1 MIVPSNCSKKFIFT
15 LIRTSVVAC
24 FSWLKSCSITTNVND
39 KRRLANL
46 IVYNYYAG

>member
-1 MIVPSNCSKKFIFT
+1 MQGIMVRDFGTRRILTPTAPAPKKIPQSP
-15 LIRTSVVAC
+15 LA
-24 FSWLKSCSITTNVND
+24 NVND